1 MRYTGKEK
9 LKQSDIKNY
18 IGLTIKSVDTS
29 AVNVTGIEF
38 TNGTKIIIE
47 PEAAGYG
54 IYAPSVFEIV
64 Q

>member
-9 LKQSDIKNY
+9 IKQSDIKKY

-47 PEAAGYG
+47 TEAAGHG
-54 IYAPSVFEIV
+54 IYAPSVFEIEE
-64 Q
+64 